1 MEKKFSLILDKDFVD
16 YCTLNKIEDI
26 EKYAKD
32 VFNRGFNLVKYGNS
46 PFGSF
51 TAPPTSTPLPRLVT
65 VQESLPKEKITEVI
79 EKTKEKIKNNNLYD
93 E

>member
-51 TAPPTSTPLPRLVT
+51 TATPTSTP
-65 VQESLPKEKITEVI
+65 LPKEKITEVI
-79 EKTKEKIKNNNLYD
+79 EKTNEKIKNNNLYD